1 MNKKAFVVFI
11 IMAAAIA
18 GLVSCRS
25 NQKSVDTHNS
35 KISLDWAGV
44 YTGTIPSAS
53 GSGINVR
60 LKLSNDNTY
69 ELTYEYVG
77 KPDNTFTLT
86 GSFKWNDTGDIV
98 NLGIADTPSYYKTA
112 ENKLIQ
118 LDMKGNLITGD
129 LADDYVLTKE
139 R

>member
-1 MNKKAFVVFI
+1 MLRKVFVFLLV
-11 IMAAAIA
+11 AAAIS
-18 GLVSCRS
+18 GLVSCHS

-53 GSGINVR
+53 GSGIDVR
-60 LKLSNDNTY
+60 LKLNGDQTY
-69 ELTYEYVG
+69 ELRYEYVG

-86 GSFKWNDTGDIV
+86 GSFKWNDTGDTV
-98 NLGIADTPSYYKTA
+98 NLGIADTPSYYKIA

-118 LDMKGNLITGD
+118 LDMKGNLITGN
-129 LADDYVLTKE
+129 LADDYVLKKE

>member
-1 MNKKAFVVFI
+1 MLRKVFVFLLV
-11 IMAAAIA
+11 AAAIS
-18 GLVSCRS
+18 GLVSCHS

-53 GSGINVR
+53 GSGIDVR
-60 LKLSNDNTY
+60 LKLNQDQTY
-69 ELTYEYVG
+69 ELRYEYVG

-86 GSFKWNDTGDIV
+86 GSFKWNDTGDTV
-98 NLGIADTPSYYKTA
+98 NLGIADTPSYYKIA

-118 LDMKGNLITGD
+118 LDMKGNLITGN
-129 LADDYVLTKE
+129 LTDDYVLKKE